1 MEGNK
6 VGERPSKAKDGVAH
20 IGNPELYVS
29 RGNLPA
35 CRNPLSVSLRPLT

>member
-35 CRNPLSVSLRPLT
+35 SRNSLTGSLRLLT